1 MAMTPTEKVASLLIF
16 LAPAVVMTI
25 PHGGDTCFF
34 LLFILSLVLITLR
47 KQSPLKAEP
56 PKKLEAADYFIIA
69 ILVFPILAVLIGQL
83 MRGDLHSPEFDA
95 PSRILAS
102 CAIFFLLRNLASGL
116 TISPIVLI
124 GLGASLGAL
133 TLPLALS
140 SERMGVG
147 GRFSTDLSWP
157 NDLGAYAGL
166 LTMITL
172 HLITSRSDSKLPRVV
187 RTLYFLGLTCSL
199 IAGAW
204 VLTGAQ
210 SRGPWIAAMLS
221 TGAILAI
228 RFAEPIAISR
238 KKTMVGGVALL
249 LGVTLMIAT
258 TPNLAQRI
266 YSILQEPAAWAETRQ
281 ENSSAGQRL
290 SMMIASLKLISLAPS
305 SGYGDFGYLEV
316 ACDEKFKAQYPEH
329 YSSSLC
335 AGSGPHNEILAR
347 GLQSG
352 LWGGVATSLLLFGPI
367 LIFLQACR
375 RSGRNPSQK
384 ETATLGLVIF
394 LHLAIICMF
403 MEAYSIKFT
412 ATFNALLLSVLFGEL
427 RRLQIRA
434 GKTEESS

>member
-1 MAMTPTEKVASLLIF
+1 MTPTEKVASLLIF

-34 LLFILSLVLITLR
+34 LLFILSLVLITLK

-83 MRGDLHSPEFDA
+83 MRGGLHSPEFDA

-140 SERMGVG
+140 SERLTVVG

-187 RTLYFLGLTCSL
+187 RTLFFLGLTCSL

-210 SRGPWIAAMLS
+210 SRGPWMATMIS
-221 TGAILAI
+221 IGAIVAI

-238 KKTMVGGVALL
+238 TKTMVGGGALL

-266 YSILQEPAAWAETRQ
+266 DSILQEPAAWAETRQ

-316 ACDEKFKAQYPEH
+316 ACDEKFKTQYPEH
-329 YSSSLC
+329 YSNSLC

-352 LWGGVATSLLLFGPI
+352 LWGVIATSFLLFGPI
-367 LIFLQACR
+367 LIFLQALR
-375 RSGRNPSQK
+375 GSGESLSQR
-384 ETATLGLVIF
+384 ETAALGLVTS